1 MLYDGLSSA
10 FDYGGAPFATD
21 PIQAVFRMLDCL
33 YVRQALPIHLKV
45 NLPQIFLLYL
55 TQLLRPQRL
64 IATVRALG
72 PHSPGHS
79 QARSAEKLL
88 TLHAL
93 QRLYHQPQTNR
104 TFLVKI
110 YYLGSA
116 FFIDHL
122 PHILDDGLGFPSL
135 AD

>member
-1 MLYDGLSSA
+1 MLCNRFRLSLYKGPTLRA
-10 FDYGGAPFATD
+10 INLHQTTP
-21 PIQAVFRMLDCL
+21 RMLDRL
-33 YVRQALPIHLKV
+33 PVGQALPRHVKV
-45 NLPQIFLLYL
+45 NLVQISLLYL

-72 PHSPGHS
+72 PHSPGRS
-79 QARSAEKLL
+79 QARSAEQLL

-110 YYLGSA
+110 DYLGSA

>member
-1 MLYDGLSSA
+1 MLCNRFRLPLYKRPTLR
-10 FDYGGAPFATD
+10 ATNLHQTT
-21 PIQAVFRMLDCL
+21 PRMLDRL
-33 YVRQALPIHLKV
+33 PVGQALPRHVKV
-45 NLPQIFLLYL
+45 NLVQISLLYL

-72 PHSPGHS
+72 PHSPGRT

-110 YYLGSA
+110 DYLGSA